1 MKKSILLALTLLF
14 CLNAQADSF
23 LTSTH
28 FCEAYQSKSIIKEAK
43 RLNKLNDQLI
53 TFILNK
59 RKPVALKLA
68 IINQLGWNFTD
79 RQKNSELFLDYVIS
93 QNIFTDLE
101 DLKAN
106 ADEEVLISFAYML
119 AMEDYFE
126 VSDAL
131 DLARRAVTMDK
142 QNKKQSYS
150 INLVFALVEAQVQQ
164 HEDRWCRAYE
174 KCDAVRAN
182 SKLKKDMKKK
192 ARKIVFDY
200 VQLYQEYC

>member
-14 CLNAQADSF
+14 CLSAKADSF

-43 RLNKLNDQLI
+43 QLNKLNEKLI

-59 RKPVALKLA
+59 RKPIALKLA
-68 IINQLGWNFTD
+68 IINQLGWDFTD
-79 RQKNSELFLDYVIS
+79 RQKNSELFLDYVVS
-93 QNIFTDLE
+93 RNIFADLE
-101 DLKAN
+101 DLKAR

-119 AMEDYFE
+119 AMEDYFD

-131 DLARRAVTMDK
+131 PLAWRAVSMDK
-142 QNKKQSYS
+142 KKRKQSYS
-150 INLVFALVEAQVQQ
+150 INLVLALMEAQVQQ

-182 SKLKKDMKKK
+182 LKLKKDMKKK

-200 VQLYQEYC
+200 VQLYQEFC